1 MSGATNELAGRRV
14 LLVEDEALVS
24 LLLQDSL
31 QEFGC
36 QLVGEASRFEDA
48 LEKACSMAFDVA
60 ILDVNLD
67 GRQTIPIAETLA
79 ARGSPFVFATGYGT
93 PQLPESIKGAP
104 VLRRSFQQKDL
115 ERALLAALRQRH

>member
-1 MSGATNELAGRRV
+1 MSAVTHELTGRRV

-31 QEFGC
+31 EEFGC
-36 QLVGEASRFEDA
+36 ELVGEASHFDDA
-48 LEKACSMAFDVA
+48 LEKARSMSFDVA

-79 ARGSPFVFATGYGT
+79 ARGSAFVFATGYGS
-93 PQLPESIKGAP
+93 PQLPDSVKSAP
-104 VLRRSFQQKDL
+104 VLQKPFQQKDL
-115 ERALLAALRQRH
+115 ERALLAALRRQR